1 MNLGIA
7 MPIVVLAILV
17 LFFIGIKYLPS
28 ITGERFSGFAS
39 GIYNIVAAIGLVA
52 AGIWAVTNFELLKQQ
67 ESAQESLELIESQ
80 KKLVQFELLKQQESA
95 QESLELIESQK
106 KLVQFELL
114 KQQES
119 AQESLKLIE
128 SQKNLAQK
136 QYEEL
141 LVKISNVEASKIE
154 ISSEV
159 VDYQGYY
166 DKFDHKGLSVRVK
179 LVNLGTVPIKFDLSK
194 GVLKIYEVN
203 ADGIKSGY
211 SKLYEPLVI
220 SRLAPMGDPSGSTP
234 LTDFV
239 LLTSAERTL
248 SYFAVLPIGKL
259 YYIVFKT
266 QAQDLQGA
274 SKKECD
280 KVNGCSW
287 FVSKY
292 IYLAGEK
299 NKP

>member
-1 MNLGIA
+1 MSLDIA
-7 MPIVVLAILV
+7 MPIVVVAILSF
-17 LFFIGIKYLPS
+17 LFIGIKFLPS

-39 GIYNIVAAIGLVA
+39 GIYNIVAAIGLIA

-67 ESAQESLELIESQ
+67 D
-80 KKLVQFELLKQQESA
+80 
-95 QESLELIESQK
+95 
-106 KLVQFELL
+106 
-114 KQQES
+114 S

-141 LVKISNVEASKIE
+141 LIKISNVEASKIE

-159 VDYQGYY
+159 VDYKGFYN
-166 DKFDHKGLSVRVK
+166 KADHKGMSIKVK
-179 LVNLGTVPIKFDLSK
+179 LVNLGAAPIKFDLSK

-220 SRLAPMGDPSGSTP
+220 SLLAPMGDPLGSTP

-248 SYFAVLPIGKL
+248 SYFAVLPTSKL

-266 QAQDLQGA
+266 KAQDLQGA

-292 IYLAGEK
+292 LYLAGEK
-299 NKP
+299 NKK

>member
-1 MNLGIA
+1 MSLDFAIPV
-7 MPIVVLAILV
+7 MVLVILV
-17 LFFIGIKYLPS
+17 AVVAGIKFLPS
-28 ITGERFSGFAS
+28 TAGERFSHIAS
-39 GIYNIVAAIGLVA
+39 GVYNVVAAIGLIL
-52 AGIWAVTNFELLKQQ
+52 AGMWAVANFELLKQQ
-67 ESAQESLELIESQ
+67 EQAQKTLELTQ
-80 KKLVQFELLKQQESA
+80 GQTK
-95 QESLELIESQK
+95 
-106 KLVQFELL
+106 
-114 KQQES
+114 
-119 AQESLKLIE
+119 
-128 SQKNLAQK
+128 LAQK

-154 ISSEV
+154 ISTEPL
-159 VDYQGYY
+159 DYKGYY
-166 DKFDHKGLSVRVK
+166 DKDNHRGMSVNVR
-179 LVNLGTVPIKFDLSK
+179 LVNLGGAPIKFDLGK

-211 SKLYEPLVI
+211 QKLYEPRVI
-220 SRLAPMGDPSGSTP
+220 SQLAQIGGKERSTP

-248 SYFAVLPIGKL
+248 NYFAVLPTNKL

-266 QAQDLQGA
+266 KAQDLHGA

-292 IYLAGEK
+292 LYLKNEK
-299 NKP
+299 ATQD